1 MQNNS
6 EIAKEGKGVYKGY
19 DFLIKH
25 AFNTHYC
32 AYVRI
37 PEGHKFYGIP
47 YDDIDIDCH
56 GGLTFGSFTN
66 YFSPLK
72 NSKSGYWIGWDY
84 AHCDD
89 WSCYNKN
96 GKKWTIDEIYAEVKK
111 VIDQL

>member
-1 MQNNS
+1 MQINS
-6 EIAKEGKGVYKGY
+6 EIVKDGVYKGY
-19 DFLIKH
+19 DFLIRH

-56 GGLTFGSFTN
+56 GGLTFGAFTN
-66 YFSPLK
+66 DFSP
-72 NSKSGYWIGWDY
+72 SGYWIGWDY
-84 AHCDD
+84 VHYDD
-89 WSCYNKN
+89 WTLYNKN
-96 GKKWTIDEIYAEVKK
+96 GKKWTIDEIYEEVKK